1 MVDLIG
7 PYTSVQR
14 YTIIK
19 YRITL
24 RGGLVMTIPAIIN
37 VLIIK
42 YFVIYFSHV
51 IAYVLHR
58 VLLNAFLSIEAHP
71 NVSSLTITFI
81 KSYEEAMS
89 DKRAVVHYIV
99 SATDCTNHV
108 SDQFV

>member
-1 MVDLIG
+1 
-7 PYTSVQR
+7 
-14 YTIIK
+14 
-19 YRITL
+19 
-24 RGGLVMTIPAIIN
+24 MTIPAIIN

-108 SDQFV
+108 SDQLYDWHLRTIALKKWSFDEDDEWRHVK